1 MVSNQTSASTK
12 FYMNQAN
19 KIVDVLSEIVPTI
32 YYDVFKDDFNIFMY
46 GLWNKPD
53 DTHPPILEQS
63 VLHVGESIQ
72 TLEQTNWNAL
82 SKEKQIEW
90 LKRLDLQALLKS
102 LRFRDI
108 SLDYFCEKNSLVKSK
123 MTNVLQ
129 SMINWRN
136 YGVGHKSVYKYEQM
150 DESIFKLNI
159 LEPVWDFYD
168 LLSRKYQVECEI
180 LRKTLREI
188 EMRMKYPSTNVE
200 RLSKMSHKSE
210 QTVRSTLETLK
221 IYVDAEGNIKGE
233 IEENLV
239 TNIKRLAKK
248 EVKKESKQ
256 EQKQK
261 NVEISKKRNSKTKMV
276 LSITACA
283 VIFIIAII
291 LGISTFNNS
300 RFTKVP
306 NVVRA
311 SVNKAKDLLE
321 ENDLKVKVKYI
332 DKLGETKGI
341 VLSQSEK
348 SNKKVKKDQTVVI
361 EVCSG
366 LVKVPN
372 VKGKNIK
379 EASKILKKSHLEAVK
394 KEIFSEKIKKG
405 IVMSQSVK
413 DGDKADENSKIKVIV
428 SKGKD
433 RIVIPNIEGKSYK
446 EAKNIIKQK
455 GLKTKK
461 VKEYSSYISRNKIIS
476 TSPSAGK
483 KVKRGAEISIV
494 VSKGENPNSVRSS
507 NSYSSSSIS
516 SNNNRVTKHKKNTS
530 SNKQKK
536 NIKKDHVDSW
546 DTIN

>member
-1 MVSNQTSASTK
+1 
-12 FYMNQAN
+12 
-19 KIVDVLSEIVPTI
+19 
-32 YYDVFKDDFNIFMY
+32 
-46 GLWNKPD
+46 
-53 DTHPPILEQS
+53 
-63 VLHVGESIQ
+63 
-72 TLEQTNWNAL
+72 
-82 SKEKQIEW
+82 
-90 LKRLDLQALLKS
+90 
-102 LRFRDI
+102 
-108 SLDYFCEKNSLVKSK
+108 
-123 MTNVLQ
+123 
-129 SMINWRN
+129 
-136 YGVGHKSVYKYEQM
+136 M

-306 NVVRA
+306 NVVGA

-476 TSPSAGK
+476 TSPSVGK

>member
-461 VKEYSSYISRNKIIS
+461 VKEYSSYISRNKIIN

>member
-306 NVVRA
+306 NVVGA

-476 TSPSAGK
+476 TSPSVGK